1 VTEERPAE
9 TGRPVVPGERALSDE
24 DLLTSTAAF
33 PPEQRPATTSDE
45 RRRTRRQ
52 TLIRTVLVVAYLYV
66 VFGIL
71 LPRVV
76 DYRAVLDAF
85 RDTPAQWLVVVFAV
99 GIATWIA
106 EGLAINAVLPELG
119 VTRAVVT
126 WLSMTAVG
134 STVPGPI
141 KMAFGFRLF
150 RTWGISVDR
159 AALGLT
165 INGLAAQAS
174 KLILPALAVL
184 ILTVGGVL
192 PGWGFLLA
200 VLIATPVALG
210 VLVGIWIMRSE
221 RFARQVGAFATRA
234 TDAVARRMRR
244 PEPEDLTG
252 RLMGFREAA
261 KDMILSRLAP
271 ITFTQLLARTMG
283 YVLLTISLRAVGVGP
298 EVLPLDV
305 ILAVFAAVMT
315 ITLLPIAPGGAGLPE
330 LLYISFFTQYVGNP
344 SWDDLIAAGVMLY
357 RGMSWFLPIPVG
369 YVALFLQRQREKR
382 EARAAMERAAG

>member
-1 VTEERPAE
+1 M
-9 TGRPVVPGERALSDE
+9 PGEPPLTDE
-24 DLLTSTAAF
+24 DLLTKTAAF
-33 PPEQRPATTSDE
+33 PPEQRPASTTDE

-52 TLIRTVLVVAYLYV
+52 TLIRTVLVGAYLYV

-76 DYRAVLDAF
+76 DYSAVLDAF
-85 RDTPAQWLVVVFAV
+85 RATPPQWLVVVFAI
-99 GIATWIA
+99 GIATWVA

-119 VTRAVVT
+119 VRRAVVT

-150 RTWGISVDR
+150 RTWGISIDR

-174 KLILPALAVL
+174 KLILPAIAVL
-184 ILTVGGVL
+184 LLTLTGAI
-192 PGWGFLLA
+192 PGWGFVLA
-200 VLIATPVALG
+200 VAIAMPVALG
-210 VLVGIWIMRSE
+210 VLLGIWIMRSE

-234 TDAVARRMRR
+234 TDAVARRMKR
-244 PEPEDLTG
+244 PEPDDLTD
-252 RLMGFREAA
+252 RLMGFRESA

-271 ITFTQLLARTMG
+271 ITATQLLARSMG
-283 YVLLTISLRAVGVGP
+283 FVLLTVSLRAVGVP
-298 EVLPLDV
+298 ADVLPLDV
-305 ILAVFAAVMT
+305 ILAVYAAVMT

-330 LLYISFFTQYVGNP
+330 LLYISFFTRYVGND
-344 SWDDLIAAGVMLY
+344 SWDDLIAAGVMLF

-382 EARAAMERAAG
+382 EARASMERATG

>member
-1 VTEERPAE
+1 MTDERPDGTPERMAS
-9 TGRPVVPGERALSDE
+9 GAPVMPGDSDVPLEPVMPGEPALTDE
-24 DLLTSTAAF
+24 DLLTKTAAF
-33 PPEQRPATTSDE
+33 PPEQRPATTSDQ

-52 TLIRTVLVVAYLYV
+52 TLIRTVLVGAYLYV

-76 DYRAVLDAF
+76 DYRAVLEAF
-85 RDTPAQWLVVVFAV
+85 QDTPAQWLVVVFAV
-99 GIATWIA
+99 GIVTWVA
-106 EGLAINAVLPELG
+106 EGMAINAVLPELG
-119 VTRAVVT
+119 VVRAVVT

-184 ILTVGGVL
+184 ILTLGGAI
-192 PGWGFLLA
+192 PGWGILLA
-200 VLIATPVALG
+200 VLIATPVALAVMVG
-210 VLVGIWIMRSE
+210 VWIMRSE

-234 TDAVARRMRR
+234 TDAVARRMKR
-244 PEPEDLTG
+244 PEPEDLTD

-261 KDMILSRLAP
+261 KDMILSRL
-271 ITFTQLLARTMG
+271 
-283 YVLLTISLRAVGVGP
+283 
-298 EVLPLDV
+298 
-305 ILAVFAAVMT
+305 
-315 ITLLPIAPGGAGLPE
+315 
-330 LLYISFFTQYVGNP
+330 
-344 SWDDLIAAGVMLY
+344 
-357 RGMSWFLPIPVG
+357 
-369 YVALFLQRQREKR
+369 
-382 EARAAMERAAG
+382 